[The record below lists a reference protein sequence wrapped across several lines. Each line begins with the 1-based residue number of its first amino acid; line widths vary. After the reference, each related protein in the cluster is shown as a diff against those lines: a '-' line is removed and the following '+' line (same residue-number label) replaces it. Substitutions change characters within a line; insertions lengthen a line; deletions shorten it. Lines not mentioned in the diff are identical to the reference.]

1 MYVLCM
7 RGRQSEMQKG
17 KTKCEMRC
25 DVMWCDECANAKH
38 VALNFTVNKNKT
50 QVAGNKTRTKAKR
63 NNSREMRSAKCGMPK
78 GKGRGRAGQGR
89 AGQGLNWGIKQRR
102 KANLWLLSRKYVAF
116 VAILPPSARFKLCES
131 AENMQS
137 NRNFMLRLA
146 ALSLSPA
153 LPLSLSLCTGYAFSF
168 SLCFAF
174 RLEMQMTWQAVVIN
188 TDESN

>member
-1 MYVLCM
+1 
-7 RGRQSEMQKG
+7 MQ
-17 KTKCEMRC
+17 C

-50 QVAGNKTRTKAKR
+50 QVAGTQQQEQKQSETILAKWGR
-63 NNSREMRSAKCGMPK
+63 PNVACQRAKDTAGQRRA
-78 GKGRGRAGQGR
+78 GRGP
-89 AGQGLNWGIKQRR
+89 NWGIKQRR

-146 ALSLSPA
+146 ALSLS
-153 LPLSLSLCTGYAFSF
+153 LPLLSLSLSLCTGYTFSF

-174 RLEMQMTWQAVVIN
+174 LLLEMQMTRQAVVIN